1 MSAATRLA
9 AGNVHRDQER
19 LVRTSVDWALI
30 AGSFSQCEMSPFGPK
45 RHLMRRGD
53 LVAPW
58 GRSGYR
64 RPKFDA
70 SVVLTDSSDARLSC

>member
-58 GRSGYR
+58 VEADIG
-64 RPKFDA
+64 D
-70 SVVLTDSSDARLSC
+70 LSSTRQLC